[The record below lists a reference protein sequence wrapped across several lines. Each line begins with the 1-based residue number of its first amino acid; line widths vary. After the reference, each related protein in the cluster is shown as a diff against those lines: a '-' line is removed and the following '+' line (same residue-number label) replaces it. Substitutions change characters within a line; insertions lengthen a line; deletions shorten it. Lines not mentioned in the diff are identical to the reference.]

1 MKISHI
7 FPLGFVISSLALFA
21 ACGDDSSSSASD
33 ESSSSVASFRS
44 SSSLSTRADIDY
56 KDTLKLGDTVRVYI
70 ELFDGDS
77 SKMDES
83 EIYIDS
89 FATSVPL
96 YLGEFTKGS
105 RIKVYAYASDIGED
119 RIRIKSEF
127 GDYMPALTAVPKK
140 EAGKDSVYG
149 NYLAASLGSDTSAIF
164 KDSNQFVI
172 FSDNHYYLEIGG
184 DFNNE
189 SSLLKAKKSRR

>member
-89 FATSVPL
+89 ATNSIPL
-96 YLGEFTKGS
+96 YLGEFSKGS
-105 RIKVYAYASDIGED
+105 RVKVYAYTSDIDED
-119 RIRIKSEF
+119 RIRIKNEF
-127 GDYMPALTAVPKK
+127 GDYMPALTAVPKN
-140 EAGKDSVYG
+140 ESGKDSIYG
-149 NYLAASLGSDTSAIF
+149 NYLAASLGSDGF
-164 KDSNQFVI
+164 QPVR
-172 FSDNHYYLEIGG
+172 HL
-184 DFNNE
+184 
-189 SSLLKAKKSRR
+189 

>member
-96 YLGEFTKGS
+96 
-105 RIKVYAYASDIGED
+105 
-119 RIRIKSEF
+119 
-127 GDYMPALTAVPKK
+127 
-140 EAGKDSVYG
+140 
-149 NYLAASLGSDTSAIF
+149 
-164 KDSNQFVI
+164 
-172 FSDNHYYLEIGG
+172 
-184 DFNNE
+184 
-189 SSLLKAKKSRR
+189 